1 MKKIGRYQIRGILG
15 RGGMSTV
22 YKVAMPITGKIVA
35 LKLLLPAQPLIDLLG
50 TSELE
55 RIFTGEAVTMAGLHH
70 PHIADIRDFDKDD
83 QGRPFYVMEYYC
95 KNLGNM
101 IGEHF
106 RVEERSRIMAPD
118 KVIHYGLQILDGLS
132 CLHQASIVHRD
143 IKPYNILVTDQDSVK
158 ICDFGLS
165 KLRGETRGRP
175 RNLQIGSPFYTPPEQ
190 EKEPELVDDRADLYS
205 CAVMLYRMLTGELPD
220 TMRKASQ
227 LNPLLDAQWDLFL
240 ATGLARDRENRF
252 ASAKAMHHAL
262 MKLQEH
268 WQQSKEKT
276 CTILDDQ
283 QTGNGSGRSTGEKI
297 LRRQPVKVDPHG
309 GRKLFKVDSLWRP
322 RHYIANQ
329 FIDNRDATIT
339 DRACGLVWQQA
350 GFDYPLTWEGARQYV
365 QSLNEYST
373 AGCSK
378 WRLPTVDELLSLLT
392 EMSLREQYCMA
403 PLFDRS
409 KKWLWSGDKRSFI
422 AAWYVSVDL
431 GFVGWQDMTC
441 YNYVRA
447 VCSLADRQV
456 G

>member
-1 MKKIGRYQIRGILG
+1 
-15 RGGMSTV
+15 
-22 YKVAMPITGKIVA
+22 
-35 LKLLLPAQPLIDLLG
+35 
-50 TSELE
+50 
-55 RIFTGEAVTMAGLHH
+55 
-70 PHIADIRDFDKDD
+70 
-83 QGRPFYVMEYYC
+83 
-95 KNLGNM
+95 M

-165 KLRGETRGRP
+165 KLHGETRGRP

-297 LRRQPVKVDPHG
+297 LRRQPVKIDPRG

-339 DRACGLVWQQA
+339 DKACGLVWQQA

-409 KKWLWSGDKRSFI
+409 KKGLWSGDKRSFI
-422 AAWYVSVDL
+422 AAGYVSVDL